1 MHYRF
6 AQREA
11 SQRKGRQ
18 IIATL
23 QAAGVG
29 RRGDAQSRQHER
41 ETRGLNFSF
50 AIKAMSPPLLVVSE
64 TPVLPRGFFHRPCC
78 REKGKLSR
86 DNGAD
91 YGDSKWLGSAAG
103 DYR

>member
-1 MHYRF
+1 MNYRY
-6 AQREA
+6 AQCEA

-23 QAAGVG
+23 AVGVG

-50 AIKAMSPPLLVVSE
+50 AIKAMSPPFL
-64 TPVLPRGFFHRPCC
+64 
-78 REKGKLSR
+78 
-86 DNGAD
+86 
-91 YGDSKWLGSAAG
+91 
-103 DYR
+103 